1 MIEFYRK
8 TKFLILLIDDEVSI
22 PHYDR
27 YLLQKEI
34 QKLQEHN
41 QIIIVVKFVVFII
54 INNYNISMIFS

>member
-54 INNYNISMIFS
+54 INDYNISMIFS